1 LRATC
6 CSTRTTR
13 ESAPGSSPA
22 TDVYGGRDLRKS
34 IRARG
39 TGYVLAIRSS
49 YAVTL
54 PSGRRLSVK
63 TASNLPGI
71 ERAALLTSELVT
83 NSINHS
89 NSRGKAGTITV
100 TVLTGAG
107 RVHVEVADE
116 GGPTVPA
123 ICRGNDLAEGGRG
136 LRLVDAYSLSW
147 DYYQKGTGMVTWFE
161 CPAEPLP

>member
-1 LRATC
+1 MPGPFPHAAADRFQQDLGERAA
-6 CSTRTTR
+6 SDS
-13 ESAPGSSPA
+13 ESAHQLVIDGRPEQVA
-22 TDVYGGRDLRKS
+22 AARAFVRLVLGG
-34 IRARG
+34 A
-39 TGYVLAIRSS
+39 Y
-49 YAVTL
+49 
-54 PSGRRLSVK
+54 
-63 TASNLPGI
+63 PGI